1 LDSYPRRETEVMQ
14 GSPDTKLAPEGGFMA
29 MTIFFLLNGLGV
41 VFLLYVLANFWKES
55 HREKDSERRYTRD
68 FMRIGVADVFVAT
81 HPISHNACGGVAVI
95 PVRAPRSD
103 DTHEQD
109 YRRFVD
115 ELDRMPIEVPVK
127 SKTLST
133 R

>member
-1 LDSYPRRETEVMQ
+1 MQ

-55 HREKDSERRYTRD
+55 HREKDSERRYKR
-68 FMRIGVADVFVAT
+68 DVFVAT